1 MVGVDHYAAE
11 SVISVIANFG
21 AELKFNDQIIHSGRS
36 DTMSKQ
42 DGGCCAKSRMEV
54 FIQVMASDS
63 RGIKKDHWFCP
74 RRIVHGIQSLFSA
87 RLLG

>member
-21 AELKFNDQIIHSGRS
+21 AELKFNGQIIHSGRS

-42 DGGCCAKSRMEV
+42 AGGCCAKITNGSVHSSDGKRQSRN
-54 FIQVMASDS
+54 
-63 RGIKKDHWFCP
+63 
-74 RRIVHGIQSLFSA
+74 
-87 RLLG
+87 